1 MNKRIRKKYLKQHGL
16 YVHPKETW
24 SLDITLAQYIIPRLK
39 LYKKL
44 NDVIPG
50 RLESHDE
57 WDKILDKMIYA
68 FECMSDESCN
78 YGVNTDLP
86 NWIEEYDKRQK
97 KVKEGLQLFADYFQA
112 LWW

>member
-68 FECMSDESCN
+68 FECMSDEFCN
-78 YGVNTDLP
+78 Y
-86 NWIEEYDKRQK
+86 EEYDKRQK

-112 LWW
+112 LRW